1 MDTTR
6 IREGDRVRSRVTRDD
21 LKAGMVG
28 TVERSFGS
36 VDDTYDVVFD
46 GKRMPVLMYG
56 HELERVEQ
64 AQEREA

>member
-1 MDTTR
+1 MDATR
-6 IREGDRVRSRVTRDD
+6 IQEGDRVRSRITRGD

-46 GKRMPVLMYG
+46 GKRMPVLMRG
-56 HELERVEQ
+56 QELERLEQ